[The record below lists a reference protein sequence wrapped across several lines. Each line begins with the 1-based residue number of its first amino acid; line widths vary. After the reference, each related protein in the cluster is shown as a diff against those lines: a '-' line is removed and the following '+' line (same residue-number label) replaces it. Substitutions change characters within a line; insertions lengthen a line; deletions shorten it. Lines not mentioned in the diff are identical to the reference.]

1 MRLYYIYNKF
11 PYIIISITKF
21 AKSKKYILPVNIDQT
36 VKSRSMFNL
45 NLKIKMEKNNSLNP
59 EELLDIKGGAAEN
72 ITVICSVKD
81 SGYIASQEIK

>member
-1 MRLYYIYNKF
+1 
-11 PYIIISITKF
+11 
-21 AKSKKYILPVNIDQT
+21 
-36 VKSRSMFNL
+36 MFNL